1 MLLPKIVEAIHTDGL
16 LLGTMDQMGTVDFMV
31 NGGKVQPSCLVG
43 FSVFSFLL
51 TCFAFGD

>member
-1 MLLPKIVEAIHTDGL
+1 MEAIHTDGL